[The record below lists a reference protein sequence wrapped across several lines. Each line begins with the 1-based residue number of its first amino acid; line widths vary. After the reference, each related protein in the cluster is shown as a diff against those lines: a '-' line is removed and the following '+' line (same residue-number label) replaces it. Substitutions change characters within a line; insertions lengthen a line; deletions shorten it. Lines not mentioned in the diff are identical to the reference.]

1 MGRCS
6 DARDR
11 LLATASRL
19 VHERG
24 YTAVSVSDICNEA
37 GLKKGSFY
45 HFFPS
50 KHALVLAT
58 LDRFAEHQEVRLHNA
73 IESGESA
80 REQLVGMLTG
90 LYHGYMAARR
100 SFGAANGCAL
110 GNLAQ
115 EMAHRDPELRAKLGS
130 IFSSWQARLAQ
141 LLEHARN
148 RGELDVPN
156 PKGAAE
162 AIIAYMQGST
172 LLAKATDDPEVFL
185 RLAHGVL
192 ALANAK
198 LPRAEPPAFDQA
210 TLCASSCADAIAD
223 ISGST
228 LDDDL
233 TGCQVREDLS

>member
-24 YTAVSVSDICNEA
+24 YTAVSVNDICEEA

-58 LDRFAEHQEVRLHNA
+58 LERFSEYQELRVQAA
-73 IESGESA
+73 IQSATSA

-90 LYHGYMAARR
+90 LYHGFLAARR
-100 SFGAANGCAL
+100 AYGAAHGCAL

-115 EMAHRDPELRAKLGS
+115 EMAHRDPELRAALGT
-130 IFSSWQARLAQ
+130 IFKQWQARLAMF
-141 LLEHARN
+141 LEHAHRRGDLEVRN
-148 RGELDVPN
+148 AS
-156 PKGAAE
+156 GAAE
-162 AIIAYMQGST
+162 AIVAYLQGAT
-172 LLAKATDDPEVFL
+172 LLAKATDDPDVFL
-185 RLAHGVL
+185 RLAHGAV
-192 ALANAK
+192 ALAEAS
-198 LPRAEPPAFDQA
+198 LPKAEVPAAEATPAGDAAYGEDQ
-210 TLCASSCADAIAD
+210 CCDPSSA
-223 ISGST
+223 
-228 LDDDL
+228 
-233 TGCQVREDLS
+233 CQVRGALS

>member
-11 LLATASRL
+11 LLATATRL

-58 LDRFAEHQEVRLHNA
+58 LDRFADYQEARMQAA
-73 IESGESA
+73 IDTGASV
-80 REQLVGMLTG
+80 REQLEGILTG
-90 LYHGYMAARR
+90 LYHGYVAARR
-100 SFGAANGCAL
+100 TSGAANGCPL

-115 EMAHRDPELRAKLGS
+115 EMAHRDPEMRAKLGS
-130 IFSSWQARLAQ
+130 IFQRWQARLAR
-141 LLEHARN
+141 LLEHARK

-156 PKGAAE
+156 PQAAAE

-172 LLAKATDDPEVFL
+172 LLAKATDDPDVFL
-185 RLAHGVL
+185 RLAHGAV
-192 ALANAK
+192 ALARAE
-198 LPRAEPPAFDQA
+198 LPRAEAP
-210 TLCASSCADAIAD
+210 TLEVCTASACESAYEACA
-223 ISGST
+223 ST
-228 LDDDL
+228 LDDDV
-233 TGCQVREDLS
+233 TPCQVGEPLS

>member
-19 VHERG
+19 VQERG
-24 YTAVSVSDICNEA
+24 YTAVSVADICTEA

-58 LDRFAEHQEVRLHNA
+58 LDRFAEYQEARMQTA
-73 IESGESA
+73 IDSGASA

-90 LYHGYMAARR
+90 MYHGFLAAQRT
-100 SFGAANGCAL
+100 FGSANGCPL

-130 IFSSWQARLAQ
+130 IFLRWQARLSL
-141 LLEHARN
+141 LLEHAGKRGDLHVRN
-148 RGELDVPN
+148 A
-156 PKGAAE
+156 KAAAE
-162 AIIAYMQGST
+162 AIVAYLQGST
-172 LLAKATDDPEVFL
+172 LLAKVTDDPEVFL
-185 RLAHGVL
+185 RLAHGAV
-192 ALANAK
+192 ALAEAE
-198 LPRAEPPAFDQA
+198 LPRAAVPTQPAIQGCTEGHGFAED
-210 TLCASSCADAIAD
+210 D
-223 ISGST
+223 IT
-228 LDDDL
+228 P
-233 TGCQVREDLS
+233 CQVGGDLS

>member
-19 VHERG
+19 VQERG
-24 YTAVSVSDICNEA
+24 YTAVSVADICTEA

-58 LDRFAEHQEVRLHNA
+58 LDRFAEYQEARMQTA
-73 IESGESA
+73 IDSGASA

-90 LYHGYMAARR
+90 MYHGFLAAQRT
-100 SFGAANGCAL
+100 FGSANGCPL

-130 IFSSWQARLAQ
+130 IFLRWQARLSL
-141 LLEHARN
+141 LLEHAGKRGDLHVRN
-148 RGELDVPN
+148 A
-156 PKGAAE
+156 KAAAE
-162 AIIAYMQGST
+162 AIVAYLQGHRRSRGVPAPGPWRGR
-172 LLAKATDDPEVFL
+172 LGRSRAASRRRPHPACHPRLHRGSRL
-185 RLAHGVL
+185 RRGRHHPV
-192 ALANAK
+192 
-198 LPRAEPPAFDQA
+198 
-210 TLCASSCADAIAD
+210 
-223 ISGST
+223 SGRRGLVVT
-228 LDDDL
+228 FF
-233 TGCQVREDLS
+233 

>member
-11 LLATASRL
+11 LLATAARL

-24 YTAVSVSDICNEA
+24 YTAVSVSDICTAA

-58 LDRFAEHQEVRLHNA
+58 LDRFAEHQELRMQAAV
-73 IESGESA
+73 ESDASA

-90 LYHGYMAARR
+90 LYHGYMAAQR
-100 SFGAANGCAL
+100 SFGAGCAL

-115 EMAHRDPELRAKLGS
+115 EMAHRDPEMRAKLGS
-130 IFSSWQARLAQ
+130 IFLRWQARLAK
-141 LLEHARN
+141 LLEHARA

-162 AIIAYMQGST
+162 AIIAYLQGST
-172 LLAKATDDPEVFL
+172 LLAKATDDAGVFL
-185 RLAHGVL
+185 RLAHGMI
-192 ALANAK
+192 ALAQSE
-198 LPRAEPPAFDQA
+198 LPHAEAPTVEVCTA
-210 TLCASSCADAIAD
+210 TCTRDPC
-223 ISGST
+223 GST
-228 LDDDL
+228 LADDD
-233 TGCQVREDLS
+233 TTPCQLGEVPS